1 MTSLSAA
8 GCSSADLSGALCR
21 ISLARAAMAL
31 TSPVGAS
38 ANASRA
44 LALATQDGIAG
55 DVCELS
61 LSLSATSV
69 ASLFLA
75 VSDFT
80 VTFADLR
87 SAWLFQWREPCL
99 ADFFDPTNGPAAS
112 SDFALS
118 AALSALAAAC
128 DGPAKHTKSP
138 VARINA
144 ERALALI
151 FIWKSPHLPALK
163 GAMRPWGVSAA
174 GESRATACAGRNSCG
189 VFVREICCISKPQ
202 MSAGSIDVMSLPVA
216 VFVVVVVR
224 RSARSG
230 RH

>member
-8 GCSSADLSGALCR
+8 GCASADLSGAFCR

-38 ANASRA
+38 ANGSRA

-55 DVCELS
+55 DVDELS
-61 LSLSATSV
+61 LSLSVTSV
-69 ASLFLA
+69 ASVLS

-80 VTFADLR
+80 ATLLDLR
-87 SAWLFQWREPCL
+87 FAWLFQWREPCL
-99 ADFFDPTNGPAAS
+99 ADFFDATDAPAAS
-112 SDFALS
+112 SDFA
-118 AALSALAAAC
+118 AAATSSALGAAW

-138 VARINA
+138 VASINA
-144 ERALALI
+144 GCPLALI

-174 GESRATACAGRNSCG
+174 GQKKGIFGLQRAKAGQRHVPDETVAEFSFAKSVAYRSRRCQR
-189 VFVREICCISKPQ
+189 
-202 MSAGSIDVMSLPVA
+202 D
-216 VFVVVVVR
+216 
-224 RSARSG
+224 RSML
-230 RH
+230 